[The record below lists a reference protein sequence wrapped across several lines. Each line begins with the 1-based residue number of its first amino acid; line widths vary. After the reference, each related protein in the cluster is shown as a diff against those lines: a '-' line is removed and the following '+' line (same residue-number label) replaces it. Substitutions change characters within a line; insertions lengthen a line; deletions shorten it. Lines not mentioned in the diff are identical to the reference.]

1 MSSGHIQ
8 RRGPNSWRI
17 KFDIDVDSNTG
28 KRRTRYYTVKG
39 TKRQAQAELTKLLAS
54 ANAGTYVDPA
64 NTTVPEFLERWLRD
78 WGSVNVSPSTLQR
91 YAGIVHKQIIP
102 QVGKIKIQK
111 LQADKIAEMYATL
124 LREGRCKKTEDA
136 STSGL
141 SPRTVGH
148 VHRVLHRALDI
159 AAKWGVVAL
168 NAADK
173 VDAPKV
179 EEEEVEIIQADAL
192 PGLLNAL
199 RGKMLYAI
207 AVTGLGTG
215 IRRGEMLALRWQ
227 DVDLTAGT
235 MKIERT
241 LEQTK
246 VGGLRF
252 KAPKSKRGR
261 RTITLPAG
269 VIAVLRARMKEQQE
283 QWLALGRGRVLPNA
297 LVFATWD
304 GSPRSPGA
312 LSTDWAEAMI
322 KLGLPYTLH
331 ALRHTHAS
339 ALIAGGMDVETL
351 SRRLG
356 HAKSSITLD
365 VYSHLFKPADD
376 RAVSIMDAVFS
387 GGRTE

>member
-159 AAKWGVVAL
+159 AAKWGVVARRPPTFVCS
-168 NAADK
+168 NVRSIFMVPAVRSTSCQRSASISPRRIP
-173 VDAPKV
+173 VPRPV
-179 EEEEVEIIQADAL
+179 T
-192 PGLLNAL
+192 
-199 RGKMLYAI
+199 AI
-207 AVTGLGTG
+207 A
-215 IRRGEMLALRWQ
+215 
-227 DVDLTAGT
+227 
-235 MKIERT
+235 
-241 LEQTK
+241 
-246 VGGLRF
+246 
-252 KAPKSKRGR
+252 
-261 RTITLPAG
+261 
-269 VIAVLRARMKEQQE
+269 
-283 QWLALGRGRVLPNA
+283 
-297 LVFATWD
+297 
-304 GSPRSPGA
+304 
-312 LSTDWAEAMI
+312 
-322 KLGLPYTLH
+322 
-331 ALRHTHAS
+331 
-339 ALIAGGMDVETL
+339 
-351 SRRLG
+351 
-356 HAKSSITLD
+356 
-365 VYSHLFKPADD
+365 
-376 RAVSIMDAVFS
+376 
-387 GGRTE
+387 

>member
-1 MSSGHIQ
+1 MSGGHIV
-8 RRGPNSWRI
+8 RRGQNSWRI

-28 KRRTRYYTVKG
+28 KRRTRYCTVRG
-39 TKRQAQAELTKLLAS
+39 TKKQAQIELTKLLAS
-54 ANAGTYVDPA
+54 INAGTYVDPG
-64 NTTVPEFLERWLRD
+64 NTTVAEFMERWLRD
-78 WGSVNVSPSTLQR
+78 WGAVSVSPSKLQR
-91 YAGIVHKQIIP
+91 YAGIVRKQIIP

-124 LREGRCKKTEDA
+124 LREGRYKKTEDA
-136 STSGL
+136 PTSGL
-141 SPRTVGH
+141 SARTVGH

-227 DVDLTAGT
+227 DIDLAAGT
-235 MKIERT
+235 MKIERS

-246 VGGLRF
+246 AGGLRF

-261 RTITLPAG
+261 RTITLPAD
-269 VIAVLRARMKEQQE
+269 VIAVLRERSKEQQE
-283 QWLALGRGRVLPNA
+283 QWLALGRGRVPASA

-304 GSPRSPGA
+304 GSLRSPNA
-312 LSTDWAEAMI
+312 LSKDWAETMV

-331 ALRHTHAS
+331 ALRHSHAS

-356 HAKSSITLD
+356 HAKSSITLN
-365 VYSHLFKPADD
+365 VYSHFFKPADD
-376 RAVSIMDAVFS
+376 RAASIMDAVFS
-387 GGRTE
+387 HGRKS